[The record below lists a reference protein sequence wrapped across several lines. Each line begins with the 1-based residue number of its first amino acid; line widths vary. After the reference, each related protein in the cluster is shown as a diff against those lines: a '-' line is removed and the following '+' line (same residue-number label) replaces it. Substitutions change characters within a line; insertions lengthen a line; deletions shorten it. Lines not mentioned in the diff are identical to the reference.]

1 MSSLNSHLFGIG
13 SPRVDSP
20 NCNCSKNPE
29 TTKHYFFICSDH
41 ISQREELE
49 KKLQNSLKNYNKMS
63 MNGKLAVILHGRG
76 LDNAAGLAVAT
87 SVQKFIRETK
97 RFDS

>member
-1 MSSLNSHLFGIG
+1 
-13 SPRVDSP
+13 
-20 NCNCSKNPE
+20 
-29 TTKHYFFICSDH
+29 
-41 ISQREELE
+41 
-49 KKLQNSLKNYNKMS
+49 MS